1 MSDANTRPD
10 ALLCEHEQCG
20 KPLVCFI
27 CETCPE
33 HCNTAGDPD
42 ACWEAYEARRLG
54 QGDPTLGED
63 ATATQPFPEHVPAP
77 KPRRTF

>member
-27 CETCPE
+27 CETCAE
-33 HCNTAGDPD
+33 HCTTAGDPD
-42 ACWEAYEARRLG
+42 ACWEAYEERRLG
-54 QGDPTLGED
+54 QIGEE
-63 ATATQPFPEHVPAP
+63 TGPQPSPERALPAP
-77 KPRRTF
+77 KPRRTS